1 MRQVPAIR
9 VDELDFAYN
18 GDLVLCEAS
27 FSIAPGDFVAVVG
40 PNGGGKTTLLKL
52 ILGLL
57 RPSHGEVL
65 VFGQAPQRVSRRI
78 GYVPQQFQ
86 YDPRF
91 PVTVSDVVRMGQLG
105 GRASWNTTDSR
116 QLVDMALERVG
127 LMGLQHRPF
136 DDLSGGQRQR
146 LLIARAL
153 VAGADLLLLDEP
165 TANVDA
171 YGERSISALLQELN
185 QTMTVLLV
193 THDVGFVSGLVK
205 HVLCVNGRVS
215 LHPTVDLGEV
225 TPEVLRQLYGA
236 GTRFVRH
243 DLHCPPGEC
252 RH

>member
-1 MRQVPAIR
+1 MAVVPAIR
-9 VDELDFAYN
+9 ATGLDFAYN
-18 GDLVLCEAS
+18 GSLVLREAS
-27 FSIAPGDFVAVVG
+27 FTIAQGDFVAVVG

-57 RPSHGEVL
+57 RPLRGEME
-65 VFGQAPQRVSRRI
+65 VFGRPPQEVSRRI

-91 PVTVSDVVRMGQLG
+91 PVTVGDVVRMGQLG
-105 GRASWNTTDSR
+105 GRAAWNAVDSR
-116 QLVDMALERVG
+116 KLVAMALERVG
-127 LMGLQHRPF
+127 LTGLQHRPF
-136 DDLSGGQRQR
+136 SDLSGGQRQR

-165 TANVDA
+165 TANVDVH
-171 YGERSISALLQELN
+171 GESDISALLQELKE
-185 QTMTVLLV
+185 TMTVLLV
-193 THDVGFVSGLVK
+193 THDPGFVSGLVK

-225 TPEVLRQLYGA
+225 TPEVLQQLYAA

-252 RH
+252 SH